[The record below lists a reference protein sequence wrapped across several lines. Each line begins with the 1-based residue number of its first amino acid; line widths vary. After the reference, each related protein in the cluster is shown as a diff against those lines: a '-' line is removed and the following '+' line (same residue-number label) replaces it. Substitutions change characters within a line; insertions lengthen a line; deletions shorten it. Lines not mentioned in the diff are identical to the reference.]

1 MKLRGEKNNH
11 CYIHCWTTDARF
23 TKFPQALTQFFKTIQ
38 LSFLLIY
45 NLNYNENLL
54 FLTCVKPISSPA
66 AHPETQLLTREQ
78 KTESAQVI
86 LISKNS
92 ANFLLEKPCNSSCHK
107 LIHWEFRRKTPWC
120 NKQTSSFL
128 CNHTSSVHSHL
139 ISVPSRAAFYF
150 LSRQN
155 NGAFGKPSHPQSGC
169 QGFTHLFILSFQ
181 ENSDPIT
188 SHRESRFL
196 QNSERK
202 KRFYK
207 KAVHALT

>member
-1 MKLRGEKNNH
+1 MRHHPAANTPLPSLLFTQKTQELNAQPGVTLPLCHQFWPSLHRKIFSRMKLRGEKNNH
-11 CYIHCWTTDARF
+11 CYSHCWTTDARF

-107 LIHWEFRRKTPWC
+107 LIHWEFRRKMPRY

-139 ISVPSRAAFYF
+139 ISVPLRAAEF
-150 LSRQN
+150 
-155 NGAFGKPSHPQSGC
+155 HV
-169 QGFTHLFILSFQ
+169 LFF
-181 ENSDPIT
+181 
-188 SHRESRFL
+188 
-196 QNSERK
+196 K
-202 KRFYK
+202 
-207 KAVHALT
+207 